1 MIKIKKIFNKLKFIK
16 IYIFKDNK
24 FYFYNL
30 KSKEIINKNNRDFLN
45 ILNKQENKD

>member
-1 MIKIKKIFNKLKFIK
+1 VFNKFKLIK
-16 IYIFKDNK
+16 IYIFKSNK

-30 KSKEIINKNNRDFLN
+30 KSKKIINKDNRDFLN

>member
-1 MIKIKKIFNKLKFIK
+1 MTKIKKIFNKFKLIK

-30 KSKEIINKNNRDFLN
+30 KNKEIINKDNQDFLC
-45 ILNKQENKD
+45 ILNK